1 MPAQSFPDA
10 PSSRQRTLL
19 SSIHNHL
26 VLSSRNTHIRC
37 FYDRPRSLLCR
48 DLVPIYRRHAHNEV
62 VTQRSA
68 RTPSADMNLPP
79 SSTYLPTPSLATLSS
94 WNSKCHIQ
102 QIVASFE
109 MLFYALCDTILY
121 SSSAVAA
128 TAFYGLRGG
137 DHLSAALAQRRW

>member
-1 MPAQSFPDA
+1 MLTPGA
-10 PSSRQRTLL
+10 
-19 SSIHNHL
+19 
-26 VLSSRNTHIRC
+26 
-37 FYDRPRSLLCR
+37 
-48 DLVPIYRRHAHNEV
+48 IYRRHAHNEV

-128 TAFYGLRGG
+128 TAVYGLRGG
-137 DHLSAALAQRRW
+137 DHLSAALEAGTTSMVSLHSLHFTSM